1 MYVLW
6 KEYQWWF
13 DFANTCFEQKDTK
26 ALIMEDVYIVWP
38 KMDQNNLA
46 KNFKFYKDFILFL

>member
-13 DFANTCFEQKDTK
+13 DFANTYFEQEDTK

-46 KNFKFYKDFILFL
+46 KNFKF